1 MIKRQAEPEA
11 GKISNSWGGQV
22 SPGKGQTE
30 LIVKKIVL
38 GKQETSSRFQ
48 IFVSISCQNK
58 SSPECY
64 IQFCH
69 LLLLGPTLYLFMYH
83 LLRASQV
90 ALVVKNP
97 PANAGDLR
105 DVGSIPVCRRS
116 PEGNSNPLQYSCLQN
131 PTDRRGWWARV
142 HGVAKSQ
149 TRLKQLSTLTRG
161 ATESLS
167 LPPPFSSP
175 GLLSLFI

>member
-105 DVGSIPVCRRS
+105 DVGSIPESKRS
-116 PEGNSNPLQYSCLQN
+116 PGEGNGSPLQYSCLEN
-131 PTDRRGWWARV
+131 SKDRGVQCAAV
-142 HGVAKSQ
+142 HGVVKSW
-149 TRLKQLSTLTRG
+149 TRLSM
-161 ATESLS
+161 
-167 LPPPFSSP
+167 
-175 GLLSLFI
+175 